1 MPSEYAHHF
10 GINNIP
16 YGIASSS
23 KHPPSV
29 VTRLQDSVLFLDPLA
44 RTGLLSGHFG
54 GEVLE
59 TFGKPTLNS
68 LATLP
73 KDDLKVLRSAL
84 QGILKN
90 LEKLQGCVEPIENVR
105 MHLPV
110 EVGDFTDFSC
120 SADHMLNA
128 GESVT
133 GLRNLPP
140 SFRYLP
146 VGYIS
151 RASGVKVSGTPFH
164 RPWGQYRKDGSVVWA
179 PTEQLDYE
187 LEMACIIGKPSKFGT
202 RVKVEDTAEHIF
214 GIVILNDWSAR
225 DIQSLEMPPLGPMNS
240 KSFCTSV
247 SPWVINPEA
256 LAPFRSTGNVPAR
269 EEPPNGVMTHFSG
282 PGREGYSV
290 DLTASVVSPK
300 DKDSK
305 TILCRSNLSTMYWT
319 FEDLIAHQTCN
330 GAFLRTGDILA
341 TGTVTGKE
349 KKTSHGCLLELTA
362 GGKQSYG
369 LNNGETRTYLEDG
382 DSVILDGISGEGVGF
397 GDCTGTVLPAQ
408 KD

>member
-90 LEKLQGCVEPIENVR
+90 LEKLQDCVEPIENVR

-140 SFRYLP
+140 SFR
-146 VGYIS
+146 
-151 RASGVKVSGTPFH
+151 
-164 RPWGQYRKDGSVVWA
+164 KDGSVVWA

-202 RVKVEDTAEHIF
+202 RVKVEDAAEHIF
-214 GIVILNDWSAR
+214 GIVILNDWS
-225 DIQSLEMPPLGPMNS
+225 GPMNS

-247 SPWVINPEA
+247 SPWVITPEA